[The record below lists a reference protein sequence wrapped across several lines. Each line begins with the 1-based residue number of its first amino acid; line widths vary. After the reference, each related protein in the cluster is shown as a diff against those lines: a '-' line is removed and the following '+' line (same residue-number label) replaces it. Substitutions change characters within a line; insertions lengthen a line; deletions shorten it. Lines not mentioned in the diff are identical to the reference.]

1 MKPTLKNVLQNK
13 LDQSLLFAPCLG
25 INVTLKDEKHGYWTA
40 ASGFAEPDTKTPM
53 SVDGQFYIYSITKT
67 FTSVCIL
74 QLAQS
79 QKLSLDEPVTNWLPD
94 LPFPPSVTI
103 GRLLNHTSGVPNY
116 ASLETYLPAVEESPS
131 VPWSYNKVLELTCQG
146 KLDFE
151 PGSRWKYSNTGY
163 MLLLKVIEAVSK
175 DTFANVLQKNIFN
188 PLGLEKTYVAGEID
202 PGILVPGFC
211 RDLNS
216 HKLMENVIP
225 KYHPG
230 WCATGVIVSTTS
242 DVVQF
247 YEGIVSDK
255 LISSEQL
262 DEMRQPIL
270 TDEPPSAFFRKPCY
284 GLGVMLDP
292 ESEYGEKI
300 GHGGGGPGYSTWV
313 MHLTNFQG
321 RKLTMA
327 VFCNTSM
334 GLYPLLSLTNDLLSV
349 LGDA

>member
-1 MKPTLKNVLQNK
+1 MKQSLKNALQDQLN
-13 LDQSLLFAPCLG
+13 QSLLFAPCLG

-40 ASGFAEPDTKTPM
+40 ASGFAEPKTRTPM

-67 FTSVCIL
+67 FTAIAIL
-74 QLAQS
+74 QLAQN

-103 GRLLNHTSGVPNY
+103 RRLLNHTSGVPNY
-116 ASLETYLPAVEESPS
+116 VSLETYLPAVEESPS
-131 VPWSYNKVLELTCQG
+131 VPWSYNKVLELTCHR

-151 PGSRWKYSNTGY
+151 PGSSWRYSNTGY
-163 MLLLKVIEAVSK
+163 MLLLKVIEAVNG
-175 DTFANVLQKNIFN
+175 DTFANVLQNNIFN
-188 PLGLEKTYVAGEID
+188 FLGLEKTYVATEID
-202 PGILVPGFC
+202 TGDLVPGFS
-211 RDLNS
+211 RELNS
-216 HKLMENVIP
+216 NRLMENVIP

-247 YEGIVSDK
+247 YDSIFSEK
-255 LISSEQL
+255 LISAEQL
-262 DEMRQPIL
+262 GDMLQPIL
-270 TDEPPSAFFRKPCY
+270 TDEPPSSFFRKPCY

-292 ESEYGEKI
+292 ESEYGKKI

-334 GLYPLLSLTNDLLSV
+334 GLYPLLSLTNDLLFV

>member
-1 MKPTLKNVLQNK
+1 MKPALKNALQDQ
-13 LDQSLLFAPCLG
+13 LDQSLLFTSCLG
-25 INVTLKDEKHGYWTA
+25 VNVTVKDEKHGSWTA
-40 ASGFAEPDTKTPM
+40 ASGFSEPKTRTPM
-53 SVDGQFYIYSITKT
+53 SGNRQVYIYSITKT

-74 QLAQS
+74 QMVQDG
-79 QKLSLDEPVTNWLPD
+79 KLSLDAPLTNWLPN

-103 GRLLNHTSGVPNY
+103 RRLLNHTSGVPNY
-116 ASLETYLPAVEESPS
+116 TSLEAYLPAVQESPS
-131 VPWSYNKVLELTCQG
+131 VPWSYNKLLELTCQG

-151 PGSRWKYSNTGY
+151 PGTSWKYSNTGY
-163 MLLLKVIEAVSK
+163 MLLLKIIEAVSK
-175 DTFANVLQKNIFN
+175 DTFANVLHRNIYN
-188 PLGLEKTYVAGEID
+188 PLGLDKTYVAGEID
-202 PGILVPGFC
+202 TGALVPGFC

-216 HKLMENVIP
+216 NRLMENVIP

-247 YEGIVSDK
+247 YEGIVSEK
-255 LISSEQL
+255 LMSSEQL
-262 DEMRQPIL
+262 DDMLQPIL
-270 TDEPPSAFFRKPCY
+270 TDEPPSSFFRKPCY

-292 ESEYGEKI
+292 ESQYGEKI

-313 MHLTNFQG
+313 MHLTNFHG

-334 GLYPLLSLTNDLLSV
+334 GLDPLLSLTNDLLYV

>member
-1 MKPTLKNVLQNK
+1 MKVALKNVLQNQ

-25 INVTLKDEKHGYWTA
+25 INVTLKDEKHGDWKA
-40 ASGFAEPDTKTPM
+40 PSGFSEQKTRTPI

-67 FTSVCIL
+67 FTSIAIL
-74 QLAQS
+74 QFAQNR
-79 QKLSLDEPVTNWLPD
+79 KLSLDEPVTNWLPD

-103 GRLLNHTSGVPNY
+103 RRLLNHTSGVPNY
-116 ASLETYLPAVEESPS
+116 TSLETYLPAVEESPS
-131 VPWSYNKVLELTCQG
+131 VPWSYHKVLELTCHG

-151 PGSRWKYSNTGY
+151 PGSSWRYSNTGY
-163 MLLLKVIEAVSK
+163 MLLLKVIEAVSG

-188 PLGLEKTYVAGEID
+188 PLELDKTYVADEID
-202 PGILVPGFC
+202 TGTLVPGFC

-216 HKLMENVIP
+216 NRLMENVIP

-247 YEGIVSDK
+247 YEGIFSGK

-262 DEMRQPIL
+262 DDMRQPIL
-270 TDEPPSAFFRKPCY
+270 VDEPPSSFFRKPCY

-292 ESEYGEKI
+292 ESDYGEKI

-313 MHLTNFQG
+313 MHLPNFHG

-334 GLYPLLSLTNDLLSV
+334 ELYPLLSLSNDLLYV

>member
-1 MKPTLKNVLQNK
+1 MQKTLKNALQK
-13 LDQSLLFAPCLG
+13 QLDQSLLFAPCLG
-25 INVTLKDEKHGYWTA
+25 VNITLKDEKHGGWKA
-40 ASGFAEPDTKTPM
+40 ASGFSEQKTRTPI

-67 FTSVCIL
+67 FTSIAIL
-74 QLAQS
+74 QFAQN

-94 LPFPPSVTI
+94 LPFPPSITI
-103 GRLLNHTSGVPNY
+103 RRLLNHTSGVPNY
-116 ASLETYLPAVEESPS
+116 TSLDAYLPAVEESPS
-131 VPWSYNKVLELTCQG
+131 VPLSYNKVLELTCQG

-151 PGSRWKYSNTGY
+151 PGSSWRYSNTGY
-163 MLLLKVIEAVSK
+163 MLLLKVIEAVSG

-188 PLGLEKTYVAGEID
+188 PLELDKTYVANEID
-202 PGILVPGFC
+202 TGTLVPGFC

-216 HKLMENVIP
+216 NRLMENVIP

-247 YEGIVSDK
+247 YEGIFSGK

-270 TDEPPSAFFRKPCY
+270 ADEPPSSFFRKPCY

-292 ESEYGEKI
+292 ESDYGEKI

-327 VFCNTSM
+327 VFGNTSM
-334 GLYPLLSLTNDLLSV
+334 GLYPLLSLTNDLLYV

>member
-1 MKPTLKNVLQNK
+1 MKADLKNALQNQ

-40 ASGFAEPDTKTPM
+40 ASGFAELDTRTPM
-53 SVDGQFYIYSITKT
+53 PIDGQFYIYSITKT
-67 FTSVCIL
+67 FTSVAIL
-74 QLAQS
+74 QLAQN
-79 QKLSLDEPVTNWLPD
+79 QKLSLDEPVTNWLPE
-94 LPFPPSVTI
+94 LPFPASVTI
-103 GRLLNHTSGVPNY
+103 RRLLNHTSGIPNY
-116 ASLETYLPAVEESPS
+116 ASLEAYLPAVEESPS
-131 VPWSYNKVLELTCQG
+131 VPWSYNKLKELTCQG

-151 PGSRWKYSNTGY
+151 PGSSWKYSNTGY
-163 MLLLKVIEAVSK
+163 MLLLKVIEAVSG
-175 DTFANVLQKNIFN
+175 DTFANVFQNNIFN
-188 PLGLEKTYVAGEID
+188 PLGLEKTYVAAEID
-202 PGILVPGFC
+202 TGALVPGFS
-211 RDLNS
+211 RELNFNR
-216 HKLMENVIP
+216 LMENVIP

-247 YEGIVSDK
+247 YESLFSEK
-255 LISSEQL
+255 LIGSEQL
-262 DEMRQPIL
+262 DDMRQPIL
-270 TDEPPSAFFRKPCY
+270 TDEPPSSFFRKPCY

-292 ESEYGEKI
+292 ESEYGVKI

-334 GLYPLLSLTNDLLSV
+334 GLYPMLSLTNDLLYI
-349 LGDA
+349 L